1 MGICPTI
8 FLYDIHFSSLGL
20 EVFGVSLVVE
30 RKEKGNKEF
39 TSSSFPPL
47 NNKNE
52 HFKSAFNIIMK
63 QNLTKMNVN
72 KPC

>member
-1 MGICPTI
+1 MVFI
-8 FLYDIHFSSLGL
+8 FQVWDWKC
-20 EVFGVSLVVE
+20 LVLWLVLE

-52 HFKSAFNIIMK
+52 HFKSAFNVIMN

-72 KPC
+72 KPRQS